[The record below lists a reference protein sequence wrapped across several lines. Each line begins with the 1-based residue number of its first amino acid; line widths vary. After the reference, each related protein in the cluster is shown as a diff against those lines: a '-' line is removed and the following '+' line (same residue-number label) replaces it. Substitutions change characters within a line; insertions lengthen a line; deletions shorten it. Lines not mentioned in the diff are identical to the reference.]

1 MNERGNVLVVDDEP
15 NILKTLKIGLEAIG
29 FTVDGYLNPVDVV
42 DTIEGGKYCIAFIDL
57 MMQPIDGMQVLK
69 VIRQKSPMTTCVIIT
84 AHGSIDSAIE
94 AIKSGAFDFLQKPF
108 DLKELQLFTEKVFDH
123 HRLKKEVAELREQL
137 ATSQLS
143 TNIITRNPLMRQ
155 WIDFAQQVADS
166 TMTVLIEGESGTGKE
181 LVAQFIHSQSTRK
194 DKPFIKVN
202 SAALPENLLES
213 ELFGHVKGSFTGAIK
228 DREGRFEA
236 ANGGTLFL
244 DEIAD
249 IPPQSQA
256 KLLRFLQHREFERV
270 GENVTRKVDVR
281 VIAATNRNLSN
292 SMREGNFR
300 EDLYYRLNAVRISL
314 PPLRERPEDI
324 ILLIHHFLKAF
335 ALDRIIEI
343 SPDALKLLTSYPW
356 PGNIRELENIME
368 RAVLLVKHGTI
379 EVSHLPPELQHPD
392 EEKAGLLSLEAI
404 ERQHIARVLRV
415 VKDLDEAAKVLAI
428 DPATLWRKR
437 KKYGMGN

>member
-1 MNERGNVLVVDDEP
+1 MSVRGNVLVVDDEP

-29 FTVDGYLNPVDVV
+29 FTVDGFLNPLDVV
-42 DTIEGGKYCIAFIDL
+42 DTIEDGKYCVAFIDL

-69 VIRQKSPMTTCVIIT
+69 IIRQKAPVTTCVIIT
-84 AHGSIDSAIE
+84 AHGSIDSAVD
-94 AIKSGAFDFLQKPF
+94 AIKNGAFDFLQKPF
-108 DLKELQLFTEKVFDH
+108 DLKELQLFTEKVFEYH
-123 HRLKKEVAELREQL
+123 KLQKEVASLREQL
-137 ATSQLS
+137 AANKIP
-143 TNIITRNPLMRQ
+143 TNIITRNPVMQQ
-155 WIDFAQQVADS
+155 WIEFSRQVADS

-181 LVAQFIHSQSTRK
+181 LIAQFIHTQSSRS

-213 ELFGHVKGSFTGAIK
+213 ELFGHAKGAFTGAVK

-270 GENVTRKVDVR
+270 GENITRKVDVR
-281 VIAATNRNLSN
+281 VIAATNRNLST
-292 SMREGNFR
+292 SMREGIFR

-324 ILLIHHFLKAF
+324 LLLVHHFMKKF
-335 ALDRIIEI
+335 APDRTIEI
-343 SPDALKLLTSYPW
+343 SSEAIKLLTSYPW
-356 PGNIRELENIME
+356 PGNIRELENVIE
-368 RAVLLVKHGTI
+368 RAVLLVKQ
-379 EVSHLPPELQHPD
+379 ELVDVSHLPPELQHP
-392 EEKAGLLSLEAI
+392 ENEKAGLLSLEAI

-415 VKDLDEAAKVLAI
+415 VTDLDEAAKVLGI